1 MRPTRIKGNSMH
13 ELREALEWMY
23 KLCNTHVTI
32 DDIEDAL
39 LSSLEE
45 KQELIRDYENAK
57 AAIGLQRVKDLIIRM
72 DNLK

>member
-1 MRPTRIKGNSMH
+1 MH